1 MSRRVPK
8 VGALLGLTLL
18 CSLLASG
25 VALGQQQEKPLEVTY
40 REQDGS
46 RPGRLKVTVAM
57 SGTQWRPD
65 LRLDTADVTATIDGQ
80 RVEVTG
86 ATPLQE
92 QRGSRGKVAIVLAV
106 DTSGSMLQGPNGVPN
121 IDRAKEAA
129 DAFVQRM
136 RPGTQ
141 LGLVAF
147 STTPSVVQP
156 LTTDRE
162 LVRGRIRALTATG
175 DTALYDA
182 VALGSRQL
190 ASVQAQHTLVVLSDG
205 RDDGSRIGPE
215 AAIAAAEQADV
226 TVYTVGL
233 STPGRGKQ
241 DQEALAK
248 LAEGTEEGKAFE
260 VGNADGLVAQFSNIA
275 QTLAS
280 QYVVE
285 MKLPPGLGPQVAF
298 ELRARANGAEGVL
311 SIPEFIIAGQGSPAT
326 TRPRAPVTLPP
337 VPGLSRLESP
347 QGRYVMAIAGFA
359 TVLLACLLLFGPGSR
374 SGRPYRALRQ
384 RLSPYSLTPAIAD
397 DHPRLTAFG
406 SSEWAGRAT
415 AMAET
420 LVRRGN
426 LEEAFL
432 DRLESAGLNMRVAEF
447 VLISLGSAFIPP
459 LLALIVTRNLLIAGI
474 VVLLGT
480 VAPFLYLSVRASRR
494 QAKFEEQLPSTLQLL
509 SGALQAGH
517 SLQQAVDT
525 VVHEAGDPIA
535 GEFQRVLTE
544 ARLGRPLEEA
554 FEAMAKRTN
563 SVDFTW
569 TVMAIRLQ
577 RQVGGNLAEVL
588 NTVSQTIR
596 DRYTLKRQVK
606 ALSAEGRL
614 SSLILSVLP
623 VLMFVA
629 LLIFNPLFLRPLFT
643 TTLGIGLMGG
653 AAVLMIFGVFWLKKI
668 TEIKV

>member
-1 MSRRVPK
+1 MNPRTTRTGVLLLAA
-8 VGALLGLTLL
+8 GLLG
-18 CSLLASG
+18 SLLVGG
-25 VALGQQQEKPLEVTY
+25 VATAQQERLKVSFRRSEP
-40 REQDGS
+40 S
-46 RPGRLKVTVAM
+46 PGNLKVTVAM
-57 SGTQWRPD
+57 SGTAWGSGQ
-65 LRLDTADVTATIDGQ
+65 RLDQDAFTATINGKP
-80 RVEVTG
+80 VEVTG
-86 ATPLQE
+86 ASPLQE
-92 QRGSRGKVAIVLAV
+92 QQGSLGKVAVMLAV
-106 DTSGSMLQGPNGVPN
+106 DTSGSMRVNQN
-121 IDRAKEAA
+121 ILRAQAAA
-129 DAFVQRM
+129 DAFAQRLKQ
-136 RPGTQ
+136 GTR
-141 LGLVAF
+141 LGLLAF
-147 STTPSVVQP
+147 STRPRVVQN

-162 LVRGRIRALTATG
+162 LVRTAISSLTATG

-182 VALGSRQL
+182 VVL
-190 ASVQAQHTLVVLSDG
+190 ASGLLGREQGQHNLVLLSDG
-205 RDDGSRIGPE
+205 RDEGSRATREG
-215 AAIAAAEQADV
+215 AIAAARKAGV

-233 STPGRGKQ
+233 NVPGRAQ
-241 DQEALAK
+241 DQEALK
-248 LAEGTEEGKAFE
+248 RLAERTGGAAVE
-260 VGNADGLVAQFSNIA
+260 VNDADDLVNQFSIIA
-275 QTLAS
+275 QSLAS
-280 QYVVE
+280 QYVVD
-285 MKLPPGLGPQVAF
+285 MRLPSGLGNEVSFRLQVT
-298 ELRARANGAEGVL
+298 ANGEVGVYEKADFAL
-311 SIPEFIIAGQGSPAT
+311 AGQASPT
-326 TRPRAPVTLPP
+326 TLPGPVDLAP
-337 VPGLSRLESP
+337 VPGLSRLESS
-347 QGRYVMAIAGFA
+347 QGRYVIAFAGFA

-374 SGRPYRALRQ
+374 SARPYRALRQ

-397 DHPRLTAFG
+397 NQPRLTAFG

-426 LEEAFL
+426 LEETFL
-432 DRLESAGLNMRVAEF
+432 DRLEAAGLNMRVAEF

-459 LLALIVTRNLLIAGI
+459 LLVLVLTRNLLVTVV

-480 VAPFLYLSVRASRR
+480 VGPFVYLSVMASRR

-563 SVDFTW
+563 SIDFKW

-588 NTVSQTIR
+588 STVSQTIR
-596 DRYTLKRQVK
+596 DRYALKRQVK

-629 LLIFNPLFLRPLFT
+629 LLIFNPLFLRPLFST
-643 TTLGIGLMGG
+643 GIGIVMMAG

>member
-1 MSRRVPK
+1 MS
-8 VGALLGLTLL
+8 GAAWDP
-18 CSLLASG
+18 SQP
-25 VALGQQQEKPLEVTY
+25 LGQDSFSAWVNGNQVPIRDAKPLN
-40 REQDGS
+40 EQQ
-46 RPGRLKVTVAM
+46 
-57 SGTQWRPD
+57 GT
-65 LRLDTADVTATIDGQ
+65 
-80 RVEVTG
+80 
-86 ATPLQE
+86 
-92 QRGSRGKVAIVLAV
+92 RGKLAV
-106 DTSGSMLQGPNGVPN
+106 VLVIDTSASMEGEKIV
-121 IDRAKEAA
+121 RAKAAA
-129 DAFVQRM
+129 DGFVRAM
-136 RPGTQ
+136 RPEDR

-147 STTPSVVQP
+147 SDEPQVLQN
-156 LTTDRE
+156 LTTE
-162 LVRGRIRALTATG
+162 HQRIRDSISGLVANG
-175 DTALYDA
+175 NTALNDA
-182 VALGSRQL
+182 I
-190 ASVQAQHTLVVLSDG
+190 VQASGLLTKEQGQRNLVVVSDG
-205 RDDGSRIGPE
+205 KDDGSK
-215 AAIAAAEQADV
+215 ASLTQAIAAAKNANVFVDTVSLPGGEQD
-226 TVYTVGL
+226 
-233 STPGRGKQ
+233 PQ
-241 DQEALAK
+241 ALRR
-248 LAEGTEEGKAFE
+248 LASGTGGKAFE
-260 VGNADGLVAQFSNIA
+260 VANANELERQLASIR

-280 QYVVE
+280 QYVVD
-285 MKLPPGLGPQVAF
+285 MTMPPGLGTEVAF
-298 ELRARANGAEGVL
+298 RLQVTTPAAVGTYSNPKFQLE
-311 SIPEFIIAGQGSPAT
+311 GQGSPAAT
-326 TRPRAPVTLPP
+326 PARPPAALSP
-337 VPGLSRLESP
+337 VPPLSRLETP
-347 QGRYVMAIAGFA
+347 QGRYVFAIAGFA
-359 TVLLACLLLFGPGSR
+359 AVLLTLLILFGPGSR
-374 SGRPYRALRQ
+374 STRPYRALRQ
-384 RLSPYSLTPAIAD
+384 RLSPYSLTPAISD

-459 LLALIVTRNLLIAGI
+459 LLVLIITRNLLVAGI
-474 VVLLGT
+474 VVILGT
-480 VAPFLYLSVRASRR
+480 VAPFMYLSVRASRR

-588 NTVSQTIR
+588 STVSQTIR

-614 SSLILSVLP
+614 SSIILSVLP

-643 TTLGIGLMGG
+643 TSMGIMLMGG
-653 AAVLMIFGVFWLKKI
+653 AGVLMIFGVFWLKKI

>member
-1 MSRRVPK
+1 MSRRIAK
-8 VGALLGLTLL
+8 AGALVALMLLG
-18 CSLLASG
+18 SLLVGG
-25 VALGQQQEKPLEVTY
+25 VAARGQPSQEQLKVDY
-40 REQDGS
+40 RSQDS
-46 RPGRLKVTVAM
+46 SPGRLQVTVAM
-57 SGTQWRPD
+57 SGPAWDPSHQ
-65 LRLDTADVTATIDGQ
+65 LDRDSFSALINGK
-80 RVEVTG
+80 EVQILG
-86 ATPLQE
+86 ATPLNE
-92 QRGSRGKVAIVLAV
+92 QQGTRGLAV
-106 DTSGSMLQGPNGVPN
+106 VLVIDTSASMQEGEK
-121 IDRAKEAA
+121 IAKAKAAA
-129 DAFVQRM
+129 DGFVQAM
-136 RPGTQ
+136 RPDDR

-147 STTPSVVQP
+147 SDQP
-156 LTTDRE
+156 QVLQKLTTDHQ
-162 LVRGRIRALTATG
+162 RIQDSIAGLTASG
-175 DTALYDA
+175 RTALNDA
-182 VALGSRQL
+182 V
-190 ASVQAQHTLVVLSDG
+190 VQASRLLVNEPGQRNLVVVSDG
-205 RDDGSRIGPE
+205 KDDGST
-215 AAIAAAEQADV
+215 ASLDQAIAAAKRADV
-226 TVYTVGL
+226 FIDTVSL
-233 STPGRGKQ
+233 SGGEQ
-241 DQEALAK
+241 DPEALEK
-248 LAEGTEEGKAFE
+248 LATGTG
-260 VGNADGLVAQFSNIA
+260 GNASEVDDANELEKQLASIR

-280 QYVVE
+280 QYVVD
-285 MKLPPGLGPQVAF
+285 MTLPPGLGSRIDFRLQV
-298 ELRARANGAEGVL
+298 RANGAVGTYTKDGFILEGPA
-311 SIPEFIIAGQGSPAT
+311 IPAT
-326 TRPRAPVTLPP
+326 TRPRTPTGLAPVRP
-337 VPGLSRLESP
+337 LSRLESP
-347 QGRYVMAIAGFA
+347 QGRYVIAIAGFA
-359 TVLLACLLLFGPGSR
+359 TVLLACLILFGPGSR

-384 RLSPYSLTPAIAD
+384 RLSPYSLTPAISD

-459 LLALIVTRNLLIAGI
+459 LLALIITRNLLVAGI

-544 ARLGRPLEEA
+544 ARLGRPLEESL
-554 FEAMAKRTN
+554 EAMATRTN

-588 NTVSQTIR
+588 TTVSQTIR
-596 DRYTLKRQVK
+596 DRYSLKRQVK

-614 SSLILSVLP
+614 SSIILSVLP
-623 VLMFVA
+623 LLMFVA

-643 TTLGIGLMGG
+643 TSLGIMLMGG
-653 AAVLMIFGVFWLKKI
+653 AGVLMIFGVFWLKKI